1 MKKTGKYDFYIN
13 RRLIFCFF
21 SDTLHR
27 RYRNI
32 ILTAQGDAFMH
43 QGKILNIPA
52 IRRMPTYLHKL
63 LKMQA
68 EGKVSVSSTEL
79 AEYMNIEL
87 IVVRKDI
94 SLTGISG
101 QRRVGYD
108 VNELIR
114 YIKTYLGWEDKISAA
129 LIGAGS
135 LGTALL
141 GYNDFEHYGFSIE
154 WVFDSSADKIG
165 KDVYGRTVLDIND
178 MENQFKDRRPE
189 IAVICVSNTAA
200 QAVAD
205 KLVASGIRY
214 IWNFANVS
222 LQVPPGVV
230 VQREVIAGG
239 LAMLAVRRKFEKN
252 ACREQS
258 DVPDG
263 ADKFIP

>member
-1 MKKTGKYDFYIN
+1 M
-13 RRLIFCFF
+13 R
-21 SDTLHR
+21 
-27 RYRNI
+27 
-32 ILTAQGDAFMH
+32 QE
-43 QGKILNIPA
+43 KILNIPA

-108 VNELIR
+108 VNELIS
-114 YIKTYLGWEDKISAA
+114 YIKAYLGWEDTIPAV
-129 LIGAGS
+129 LVGAGS

-141 GYNDFEHYGFSIE
+141 GYDDFEHYGFSIE
-154 WVFDSSADKIG
+154 WVFDASAEKIG
-165 KDVYGRTVLDIND
+165 RNVYGRTVLDIRD
-178 MENQFKDRRPE
+178 MEKCFQERRPE
-189 IAVICVSNTAA
+189 IAVICVSNAAA
-200 QAVAD
+200 QEVAD
-205 KLVASGIRY
+205 HLVACGIKY

-222 LQVPPGVV
+222 LKVPPEVV

-239 LAMLAVRRKFEKN
+239 LAMLAVRRKMEKS
-252 ACREQS
+252 RSGSKLLQS
-258 DVPDG
+258 VR
-263 ADKFIP
+263 KRLFHK

>member
-1 MKKTGKYDFYIN
+1 MRQD
-13 RRLIFCFF
+13 
-21 SDTLHR
+21 
-27 RYRNI
+27 
-32 ILTAQGDAFMH
+32 
-43 QGKILNIPA
+43 KILNIPA

-101 QRRVGYD
+101 QRRIGYD
-108 VNELIR
+108 VNELIT
-114 YIKTYLGWEDKISAA
+114 YIKNYLGWQDTIPAV

-141 GYNDFEHYGFSIE
+141 GYNDFELYGFNISH
-154 WVFDSSADKIG
+154 VFDSDPEKIG
-165 KDVYGRTVLDIND
+165 KELYGRTVRSVED
-178 MENQFKDRRPE
+178 MKICFAANPPE
-189 IAVICVSNTAA
+189 IAVICVSNSAA
-200 QAVAD
+200 QQIAD
-205 KLVASGIRY
+205 KLVELGIRY

-222 LQVPPGVV
+222 LKVPPHVV

-239 LAMLAVRRKFEKN
+239 LAMLAVKRKQNN
-252 ACREQS
+252 AVNR
-258 DVPDG
+258 
-263 ADKFIP
+263 

>member
-1 MKKTGKYDFYIN
+1 MCYIKGAA
-13 RRLIFCFF
+13 CK
-21 SDTLHR
+21 
-27 RYRNI
+27 
-32 ILTAQGDAFMH
+32 
-43 QGKILNIPA
+43 GKIFTVVVAAVEHTEKQIFLLIRRGLFFMRQNKLLNIPA

-68 EGKVSVSSTEL
+68 EGKTSVSSTEL
-79 AEYMNIEL
+79 AEYMKIEL

-108 VNELIR
+108 INELIK
-114 YIKTYLGWEDKISAA
+114 YIKNYLGWEQTIPAA

-141 GYNDFEHYGFSIE
+141 GYNDFELYGFHIE
-154 WVFDSSADKIG
+154 QVFDSSADKIG
-165 KDVYGRTVLDIND
+165 QCIYGRTVKNINT
-178 MENQFKDRRPE
+178 MAECFAGNPPE

-205 KLVASGIRY
+205 RLVALGVKY

-222 LQVPPGVV
+222 LKVPPDVV

-239 LAMLAVRRKFEKN
+239 LAMLSVRRKQSREKKN
-252 ACREQS
+252 ETE
-258 DVPDG
+258 
-263 ADKFIP
+263 

>member
-1 MKKTGKYDFYIN
+1 MRQD
-13 RRLIFCFF
+13 
-21 SDTLHR
+21 
-27 RYRNI
+27 
-32 ILTAQGDAFMH
+32 
-43 QGKILNIPA
+43 KILNIPA

-68 EGKVSVSSTEL
+68 EGRTSVSSTEL
-79 AEYMNIEL
+79 AEYMHIEL

-94 SLTGISG
+94 SLSGISG

-114 YIKTYLGWEDKISAA
+114 YIKNYLGWDEPLPAA

-141 GYNDFEHYGFSIE
+141 GYNDFEHYGFCIKH
-154 WVFDSSADKIG
+154 VFDSDPQKVGRDI
-165 KDVYGRTVLDIND
+165 YGRKVCHISEMAKCFAGN
-178 MENQFKDRRPE
+178 MPE

-200 QAVAD
+200 QSVAD
-205 KLVASGIRY
+205 QLVALGVRY

-222 LQVPPGVV
+222 LEVPPGVV

-239 LAMLAVRRKFEKN
+239 LAMLAVKRKQDRQLK
-252 ACREQS
+252 
-258 DVPDG
+258 D
-263 ADKFIP
+263 

>member
-1 MKKTGKYDFYIN
+1 MRQD
-13 RRLIFCFF
+13 
-21 SDTLHR
+21 
-27 RYRNI
+27 
-32 ILTAQGDAFMH
+32 
-43 QGKILNIPA
+43 KILNIPA

-63 LKMQA
+63 LKMQS

-108 VNELIR
+108 VSELIA
-114 YIKTYLGWEDKISAA
+114 YIKKYLGWEDTVSAV
-129 LIGAGS
+129 LVGAGS

-141 GYNDFEHYGFSIE
+141 GYDDFEHYGFRIG
-154 WVFDSSADKIG
+154 WVFDAAESKIG
-165 KDVYGRTVLDIND
+165 TEIYGHKVLDVNKMQESFGD
-178 MENQFKDRRPE
+178 AKPE

-200 QAVAD
+200 QEVAD
-205 KLVASGIRY
+205 KLVACGVRY

-222 LQVPPGVV
+222 LKVPAGVV

-239 LAMLAVRRKFEKN
+239 LAMLGVRRKLEREPHGGNLLQSVKN
-252 ACREQS
+252 RLFHKKS
-258 DVPDG
+258 N
-263 ADKFIP
+263 

>member
-1 MKKTGKYDFYIN
+1 MRQD
-13 RRLIFCFF
+13 
-21 SDTLHR
+21 
-27 RYRNI
+27 
-32 ILTAQGDAFMH
+32 
-43 QGKILNIPA
+43 KILNIPA

-68 EGKVSVSSTEL
+68 EGKVRVSSTEL

-114 YIKTYLGWEDKISAA
+114 YIKHYLGWEEPLTAA

-141 GYNDFEHYGFSIE
+141 GYNDFEHYGFCIQHI
-154 WVFDSSADKIG
+154 FDSSPEKIG
-165 KDVYGRTVLDIND
+165 REIYGRTVRDIAD
-178 MENQFKDRRPE
+178 MESCFAANPPE
-189 IAVICVSNTAA
+189 IAVICVSNHAA
-200 QAVAD
+200 QSVAD
-205 KLVASGIRY
+205 KLVALGVKY

-222 LQVPPGVV
+222 LQVPSGVV

-239 LAMLAVRRKFEKN
+239 LAMLAVKRKQDRSVN
-252 ACREQS
+252 NQ
-258 DVPDG
+258 
-263 ADKFIP
+263 KF

>member
-1 MKKTGKYDFYIN
+1 MRQD
-13 RRLIFCFF
+13 
-21 SDTLHR
+21 
-27 RYRNI
+27 
-32 ILTAQGDAFMH
+32 
-43 QGKILNIPA
+43 KILNIPA

-101 QRRVGYD
+101 LRRVGYD

-114 YIKTYLGWEDKISAA
+114 YIKNYLGWEEPIPAA

-141 GYNDFEHYGFSIE
+141 GYDDFEHYGFRIDHI
-154 WVFDSSADKIG
+154 FDSDPAKIG
-165 KDVYGRTVLDIND
+165 KIIYGRRVHHIDD
-178 MENQFKDRRPE
+178 MASCFAGNPPE
-189 IAVICVSNTAA
+189 IGVICVSNSAA
-200 QAVAD
+200 QQVAD
-205 KLVASGIRY
+205 QLVSLGVRY

-222 LQVPPGVV
+222 LLVPPHVV

-239 LAMLAVRRKFEKN
+239 LAMLAVKRK
-252 ACREQS
+252 Q
-258 DVPDG
+258 
-263 ADKFIP
+263 DKSNNC